1 LIRQLGQLAAMR
13 RSRQLIGL
21 RAQPRLR
28 RTRFAFLAACLFA
41 ALLVG
46 SAACGPSRAPENVVH
61 RFFRAV
67 NDKDINRLLQ
77 CVDPRQERM
86 YRATFRIIERAT
98 GVPLHDLLEVV
109 PGLTQIIGDQI
120 TEDIHFSEIGVLS
133 REVSRDTATVRVSVN
148 STYRSGR
155 ESRTQRE
162 NMEFVLERFDKAGWR
177 ITHVRRTTT

>member
-1 LIRQLGQLAAMR
+1 VLVA
-13 RSRQLIGL
+13 S
-21 RAQPRLR
+21 
-28 RTRFAFLAACLFA
+28 
-41 ALLVG
+41 LVG
-46 SAACGPSRAPENVVH
+46 PIACGPSHAPENVVM

-109 PGLTQIIGDQI
+109 PGLAQIFGDQMA
-120 TEDIHFSEIGVLS
+120 EDIRFSEIRVLS
-133 REVSRDTATVRVSVN
+133 REVSRDTATVRVSLR

-162 NMEFVLERFDKAGWR
+162 SMEFVLERFDKAGWR
-177 ITHVRRTTT
+177 ITHVRRTA